1 MSPDLRLREGAWLIA
16 DAHYAPARPQL
27 YHTLLLARNKGLL
40 PDQIILFGD
49 IFDLLFGDAPVSIE
63 PNRKMVD
70 LLIEIAREREVIYLE
85 GNHDFGLAPL
95 FGDVMRVV
103 PRTAQPL
110 IAEWAGKRWGLHHG
124 DLLEGK
130 GYELYTALIRSRGV
144 VRGLNILD
152 RLTGG
157 SVMKRLNR
165 YNLGKQPCRKIVRF
179 YEKQK
184 QKMDIL
190 MRKYEI
196 DGWIEGHSHQDIQ
209 WEYGN
214 IMYVNL
220 PAFMCGGGIGRLGGR
235 EETVVERITMREEK
249 GSHGVEK

>member
-130 GYELYTALIRSRGV
+130 GYELYTALIRGRGA
-144 VRGLNILD
+144 VRGLNALD

-157 SVMKRLNR
+157 RVMARLQK
-165 YNLGKQPCRKIVRF
+165 YNAKKAPCREISGF

-184 QKMDIL
+184 KKMDIL
-190 MRKYEI
+190 MKMYPLE
-196 DGWIEGHSHQDIQ
+196 GWLEGHYHQDRAYR
-209 WEYGN
+209 YGK
-214 IMYVNL
+214 IGYINL
-220 PAFMCGGGIGRLGGR
+220 PAFMCEGRF
-235 EETVVERITMREEK
+235 VRIDDAGAFNRVKISEK
-249 GSHGVEK
+249 GSYVVEK